1 MWERVLWER
10 VLRAIARRGARYRPQ
25 GGLLQV
31 RYRPQGGLLQSRQGG
46 LLQQVLC
53 GQHFLVDGDIGAGS
67 KCLHKRDKISDT

>member
-31 RYRPQGGLLQSRQGG
+31 SYRPQGG